1 MEAFNQ
7 YHRLIWDGPSSLLKS
22 FECTSCGCQ
31 PVNLA
36 DTLGIPAKKLK
47 HLAEIQD
54 VAHLTIDSE
63 LFFRVAALE
72 EWATRNESKA

>member
-1 MEAFNQ
+1 M
-7 YHRLIWDGPSSLLKS
+7 GTVPK
-22 FECTSCGCQ
+22 
-31 PVNLA
+31 
-36 DTLGIPAKKLK
+36 LGIRAKKLK